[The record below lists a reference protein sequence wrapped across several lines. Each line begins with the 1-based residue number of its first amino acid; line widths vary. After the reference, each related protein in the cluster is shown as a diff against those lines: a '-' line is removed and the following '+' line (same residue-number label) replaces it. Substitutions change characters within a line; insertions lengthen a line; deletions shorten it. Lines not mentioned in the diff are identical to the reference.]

1 MSLENIGKFGDPAVC
16 GAIEMA
22 PWRDKHKTPGV
33 IRYQY
38 RGYNECASMKWGRPR
53 AAPLAQF

>member
-33 IRYQY
+33 IRYRY
-38 RGYNECASMKWGRPR
+38 RR
-53 AAPLAQF
+53 AY